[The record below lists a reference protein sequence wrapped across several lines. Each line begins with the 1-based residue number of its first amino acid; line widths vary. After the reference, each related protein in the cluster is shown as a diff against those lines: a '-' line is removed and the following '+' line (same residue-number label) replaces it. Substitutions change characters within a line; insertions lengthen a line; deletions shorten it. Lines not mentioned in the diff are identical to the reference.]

1 MILLKKFSFWF
12 TLFSLF
18 VVLFN
23 LLGYDDKNIL
33 LFLTS
38 PPFWVTETHW
48 FVVNFIHPSEI
59 PLSFLYFISV
69 LFWFLFGLS
78 LDFLIKKLRKNK

>member
-1 MILLKKFSFWF
+1 MSLLKKFSFWF

-59 PLSFLYFISV
+59 PLPFLYIITV
-69 LFWFLFGLS
+69 LFWFLFGAF